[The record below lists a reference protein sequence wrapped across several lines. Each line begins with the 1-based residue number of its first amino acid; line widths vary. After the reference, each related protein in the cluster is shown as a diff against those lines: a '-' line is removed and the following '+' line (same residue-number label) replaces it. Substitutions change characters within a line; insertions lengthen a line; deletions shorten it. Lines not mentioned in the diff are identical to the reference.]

1 MLIETLVEATVVAG
15 GLKLDAPL
23 ALPDRLRVRVAITR
37 AAEASEADES
47 RRARSVAAWQRIQER
62 ARRSPI
68 VSGQLYTR
76 DELHERR

>member
-1 MLIETLVEATVVAG
+1 MLTETQIEATVVGG
-15 GLKLDAPL
+15 GLMLDTPL

-37 AAEASEADES
+37 TAETSEVDEQ
-47 RRARSVAAWQRIQER
+47 RRARSTAAWQRIQER

-68 VSGQLYTR
+68 VSGQMYTR